1 MDVIIAIGHDGAGPD
16 FSEQV
21 RQVIARFGILN
32 AVVSGP
38 SWSPEWGTEDAT
50 WFAAT
55 FPYWSTFIEAR
66 ARILAIGGANGQD
79 AIAFTVGDTDVAE
92 CPTTQRAREYRDLL

>member
-1 MDVIIAIGHDGAGPD
+1 MNVIIAIGHDGAGQD
-16 FSEQV
+16 FAAQV
-21 RQVIARFGILN
+21 QQVIERKGTLN
-32 AVVSGP
+32 ALVSGS
-38 SWSPEWGTEDAT
+38 SWSPEWGSEDAT

-55 FPYWSTFIEAR
+55 FRDFDTYVEAR
-66 ARILAIGGANGQD
+66 ARILAIGGSHSQD